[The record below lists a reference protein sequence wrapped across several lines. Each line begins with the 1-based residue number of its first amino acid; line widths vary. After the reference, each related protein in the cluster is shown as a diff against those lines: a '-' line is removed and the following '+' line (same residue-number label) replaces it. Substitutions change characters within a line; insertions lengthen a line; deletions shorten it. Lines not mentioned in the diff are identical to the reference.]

1 VGDYRAF
8 FVAIFHGGFE
18 MRLVV
23 KRGDNLVNEA
33 RFTRGPIYIGRQ
45 IGSQIFLPDR
55 AVSRQHT
62 VLYTTTDGKWVAEDL
77 DSANKTYLNKLAI
90 HKTEI
95 KNGDII
101 TISDFQIEVHIDDS
115 DKLDTAASL
124 EDTLHA
130 TLHDPQIVIRHL
142 EGTESPLIRMQSKR
156 AKDFSSVASAMC
168 KCKNTEELATTL
180 LDLLFRQFRT
190 LHCWVALRK
199 NPAGDMEIAK
209 GRKVGGLTIR
219 LEDLY
224 LEPRINEAVKNQ
236 HYILVPRL
244 PMQYEG
250 DKEKI
255 NSAIITP
262 IVCDGQ
268 CFGVLY
274 ADNSLDHEHYGLSD
288 LDYLILISFT
298 VGAFIK
304 NL

>member
-1 VGDYRAF
+1 
-8 FVAIFHGGFE
+8 
-18 MRLVV
+18 MRLIV
-23 KRGDNLVNEA
+23 KRGDNLINEA

-55 AVSRQHT
+55 AVSRQNT

-90 HKTEI
+90 HKAEI

-101 TISDFQIEVHIDDS
+101 TISDFEIEVLIDDS
-115 DKLDTAASL
+115 DKLDTTASL
-124 EDTLHA
+124 DDTLSATLSA

-156 AKDFSSVASAMC
+156 AKDFSSAASIIC
-168 KCKNTEELATTL
+168 KCKNTEELAAAL

-199 NPAGDMEIAK
+199 NSAGAMEIAK
-209 GRKVGGLTIR
+209 GKKVGGLTIK
-219 LEDLY
+219 LEELY

-250 DKEKI
+250 DKDKI

-262 IVCDGQ
+262 IICDQQ

-274 ADNSLDHEHYGLSD
+274 ADNSLDHEHYGISD

-298 VGAFIK
+298 VGAFVK

>member
-1 VGDYRAF
+1 
-8 FVAIFHGGFE
+8 
-18 MRLVV
+18 MRLIV
-23 KRGDNLVNEA
+23 KRGDNLINEA

-55 AVSRQHT
+55 AVSRQNT

-77 DSANKTYLNKLAI
+77 DSANKTYLNKVAI
-90 HKTEI
+90 HKAEI
-95 KNGDII
+95 KSGDII
-101 TISDFQIEVHIDDS
+101 TIADFQIEVRIDDS
-115 DKLDTAASL
+115 DKPDATAGLDDTLSA
-124 EDTLHA
+124 TLHA

-142 EGTESPLIRMQSKR
+142 EGTESPLIRMQAKR
-156 AKDFSSVASAMC
+156 GKDFSFAASTIC
-168 KCKNTEELATTL
+168 KCKNTEELTTAL

-199 NPAGDMEIAK
+199 NSAGTMEIAK
-209 GRKVGGLTIR
+209 GRKVGGLTIK
-219 LEDLY
+219 LEELY

-262 IVCDGQ
+262 IICDQQ

>member
-1 VGDYRAF
+1 
-8 FVAIFHGGFE
+8 
-18 MRLVV
+18 MRLIV

-55 AVSRQHT
+55 AVSRQNT

-77 DSANKTYLNKLAI
+77 DSANKTYLNKQAI
-90 HKTEI
+90 HKAEI

-101 TISDFQIEVHIDDS
+101 KISDFEIEVRIDDS
-115 DKLDTAASL
+115 DKLDAAASL
-124 EDTLHA
+124 EDTMQATLHA
-130 TLHDPQIVIRHL
+130 TLHDPQIIIRHL

-156 AKDFSSVASAMC
+156 AKDFSSAASAIC
-168 KCKNTEELATTL
+168 KCKNTEELTAAL
-180 LDLLFRQFRT
+180 LELLFRQFRT

-199 NPAGDMEIAK
+199 NPAGAMEIAK
-209 GRKVGGLTIR
+209 GRKVGGMTIK
-219 LEDLY
+219 LEELY
-224 LEPRINEAVKNQ
+224 LEPRINDAVKNQ

-250 DKEKI
+250 DKDKI

-262 IVCDGQ
+262 IICDQQ
-268 CFGVLY
+268 CFGVIY
-274 ADNSLDHEHYGLSD
+274 ADNSLDHEHFGISD

-304 NL
+304 NLQ